1 MQTSTPTPVFS
12 ERLVGASLAEKQLLN
27 VAQTVIRDYGVT
39 YSIRQTPYAFKLDET
54 MYQVYLTPVS
64 TRLDLHLMKVNDWQ
78 KFLQWQE
85 LSSDQRAHFFRKI
98 SGRGWDGLRG
108 GERRWLLQYFSPFTT
123 QDKLNLQ
130 YTDLRF
136 LSFWTGL
143 TPDKLRAAR
152 QSVDLLNGPDRR
164 KLLAKTMTKISPKE
178 PIFLTIR
185 SDATSLRALFDPV
198 RRVVL
203 ALYDL

>member
-1 MQTSTPTPVFS
+1 VQTSTPTPVFS